1 MRKRIYEWMGLFST
15 ERKGEGGG
23 LKRLK
28 ILLLV
33 VFLILSLCSRA
44 MGSSPSKYLNSR
56 LTVLSAKL
64 LQEVS
69 VDIEQDKD
77 YRYKIGLLPLMDVN
91 GEDKE
96 FADYLIDQI
105 IETIQSNPFFDLY
118 SVQET
123 TELWQQLNQEMLTI
137 EQLFQE
143 IGVGLDIPGLL
154 MISLV
159 THPTKYQVTGLVV
172 NTRTGIHRSIEL
184 MDLEKSQI
192 AQLAYRKTPVEKIE
206 LPTII
211 DQQNPEN
218 DDLNQLPINQIT
230 ADDASSDN
238 STELL
243 PELDQ
248 TDGILPSEVEESEI
262 VVLPPKTVANSPLKL
277 ATTSPM
283 LDNLFLGFDLG
294 DVDGDGLEELVYSGG
309 NYLEVRDLS
318 DYTIL
323 WTKFDYLPLSND
335 HKVLTV
341 DLDKD
346 GLAEVISHGNLV
358 ELVDDQLVSSNL
370 RFISRPVTLY
380 GQSEVALFD
389 DGIVYIVNY
398 QGLIQ
403 KKYSLGEGYG
413 KRFVFADLN
422 NDGALELVTTMQGED
437 EGATIQV
444 FDVAEKLENPR
455 VLDELYGFA
464 IQAADFNENGLP
476 EIYLRRNYFHED
488 RFLYSKI
495 YILESKDGLLQ
506 LIGESQ
512 PLDYF
517 IVDFSL
523 YPKTQPTRLVVGG
536 MYLKHKRQA
545 ITEIKSRLF
554 FYRLEF

>member
-28 ILLLV
+28 ISLLV
-33 VFLILSLCSRA
+33 VFLILSLCSRT

-96 FADYLIDQI
+96 FADYLMDQI
-105 IETIQSNPFFDLY
+105 IETIKSNPFFDLY

-123 TELWQQLNQEMLTI
+123 TELWHQLNQEMLTI

-248 TDGILPSEVEESEI
+248 ADGILPSEVEEPET

-277 ATTSPM
+277 ATTSPL
-283 LDNLFLGFDLG
+283 LDNLILGFDLG

-346 GLAEVISHGNLV
+346 GLAEVISHGHLV

-403 KKYSLGEGYG
+403 KKYFLGEGYG

-476 EIYLRRNYFHED
+476 EIYLRRNFFHED
-488 RFLYSKI
+488 KFLYSKI

-523 YPKTQPTRLVVGG
+523 YPKAQPTRLVVGG

>member
-1 MRKRIYEWMGLFST
+1 MRKRIYEWMGLFLT

-28 ILLLV
+28 ISLLV
-33 VFLILSLCSRA
+33 VFLILSLCSRT

-96 FADYLIDQI
+96 FADYLMDQI
-105 IETIQSNPFFDLY
+105 IETIKSNPFFDLY

-123 TELWQQLNQEMLTI
+123 TELWHQLNQEMLTI

-248 TDGILPSEVEESEI
+248 ADGILPSEVEEPEI

-277 ATTSPM
+277 ATTSPL
-283 LDNLFLGFDLG
+283 LDNLILGFDLG

-370 RFISRPVTLY
+370 RFISRPVTLH

-403 KKYSLGEGYG
+403 KKYFLGEGYG

-422 NDGALELVTTMQGED
+422 NDGALDLVTTMQGED

-476 EIYLRRNYFHED
+476 EIYLRRNFFHED
-488 RFLYSKI
+488 KFLYSKI

-523 YPKTQPTRLVVGG
+523 YPKAQPTRLVVGG

>member
-1 MRKRIYEWMGLFST
+1 MV
-15 ERKGEGGG
+15 

-33 VFLILSLCSRA
+33 VFLILSLCSRT

-105 IETIQSNPFFDLY
+105 IETIQSNPFFDLH

-123 TELWQQLNQEMLTI
+123 TELWYQLNHETLTV

-159 THPTKYQVTGLVV
+159 THPTKYQVTGLVI
-172 NTRTGIHRSIEL
+172 NTRTGIYRSIEL
-184 MDLEKSQI
+184 MELEKSQI
-192 AQLAYRKTPVEKIE
+192 AQLAYRKTPIEKIE

-218 DDLNQLPINQIT
+218 DELNRLPINEIT
-230 ADDASSDN
+230 ADDTANDSSTD
-238 STELL
+238 LL

-248 TDGILPSEVEESEI
+248 ADGILPSSEVEESEI

-277 ATTSPM
+277 ATTSPLM
-283 LDNLFLGFDLG
+283 DNLFLGFDLG
-294 DVDGDGLEELVYSGG
+294 DLDGDGLEELVYSGG

-403 KKYSLGEGYG
+403 KKYFLGEGYG
-413 KRFVFADLN
+413 KRFVFADLDN
-422 NDGALELVTTMQGED
+422 NGELELVTTMQGED
-437 EGATIQV
+437 EGATIQI

-476 EIYLRRNYFHED
+476 EIYLRRNFFHED
-488 RFLYSKI
+488 KFLYSKI

-523 YPKTQPTRLVVGG
+523 YPKAQPTRLVVGG